1 MKIYTLKR
9 KQILPKPL
17 KELFAFFAR
26 PENLQQITPPELGFQ
41 IITPSPIVMEKGSLI
56 DYQIRL
62 SGFPFRWRT
71 LITNYNPPHEFV
83 DEQIKGPYSYWHHRH
98 QFYTE
103 GDTTVIEDT
112 VTYTIPFGILG
123 RILHTLFIRK
133 KLRKI
138 FEYRKDIIEKLFE
151 ERQDKK

>member
-1 MKIYTLKR
+1 MKIYTLKQ
-9 KQILPKPL
+9 KQVLSRPL
-17 KELFAFFAR
+17 KEVFAFFAR

-62 SGFPFRWRT
+62 SGLPFRWRT
-71 LITNYNPPHEFV
+71 LISSYNPPHEFV
-83 DEQIKGPYSYWHHRH
+83 DEQIKGPYSFWHHRH
-98 QFYTE
+98 QFYAE
-103 GDTTVIEDT
+103 GDETVIEDT

-123 RILHTLFIRK
+123 RIVHTLFIRA

-138 FEYRKDIIEKLFE
+138 FEYRQAIIERWFA
-151 ERQDKK
+151 ER

>member
-1 MKIYTLKR
+1 MKIYTLKQ
-9 KQILPKPL
+9 KQVLSRPL
-17 KELFAFFAR
+17 KEVFAFFAR

-62 SGFPFRWRT
+62 SGLPFRWRT
-71 LITNYNPPHEFV
+71 LISSYNPPHEFV
-83 DEQIKGPYSYWHHRH
+83 DEQIKGPYSFWHHRH
-98 QFYTE
+98 QFYAE
-103 GDTTVIEDT
+103 GDETVIEDT

-123 RILHTLFIRK
+123 RIVHTLFIRA

-138 FEYRKDIIEKLFE
+138 FEYRKAIIERWFA
-151 ERQDKK
+151 ER